1 MYFVPLELEMMIQL
15 CFNWCTI
22 LTYIKCSFI
31 IIWQSVGR
39 REKTYTIHF
48 VEEKRHLNACVRE
61 TFIQTESKSLTS
73 KYQ

>member
-1 MYFVPLELEMMIQL
+1 MLFYNNLAV
-15 CFNWCTI
+15 C
-22 LTYIKCSFI
+22 
-31 IIWQSVGR
+31 
-39 REKTYTIHF
+39 REKEKTNTIHF